1 MVRNRQAHARA
12 EGRAAV
18 APALRAWAAGLMLAL
33 LAGAPQ
39 AMANRVSG
47 AWGPN
52 GAWPLIPI
60 HMLLLPEGRVL
71 SYGSNPDGTQTGRFW
86 YDIWDPA
93 GGSVEA
99 GHQLLP
105 NTTQTDLFCSAQVVL
120 PGSEDV
126 LLLGGDNWVGNPP
139 ATNNRGNND
148 SLIMRN
154 QATPSLTPAADMNR
168 RRWYATVTTLPN
180 GEIYV
185 QGGKDGTDR
194 AEIRNAGGSFR
205 LLAFDSSALTYWY
218 PRNFV
223 APDGRVFGVSNQSMY
238 YVDTSGVGALTM
250 AGNMAGSSPSGV
262 TTTDV
267 MYDVGKI
274 LRTGGG
280 SQSSTGTRDGKAT
293 AVVIDINGATPVVT
307 STAAMP
313 YKLHHHT
320 GTVIAD
326 GRVVVTGGSRQ
337 PNQLVGVNNEALIWT
352 PSTGQW
358 TVGAKTPT
366 TNDHAR
372 LYHSNALLLP
382 DATILVG
389 GGGAPGP
396 VVNTNAQI
404 YYPPYLYNKSGTFA
418 VRPVITAAPDRLT
431 WGETFDL
438 QSNTPWKIKRV
449 TLIKTGSVT
458 HGFNMEARFMEL
470 PFTRSGSILKV
481 QAPANAN
488 IATPGRYL
496 LFVLDGQGVPSIAKV
511 VSL

>member
-1 MVRNRQAHARA
+1 MIKTTKQWVFGLIVAMLLGAQPAEADRQH
-12 EGRAAV
+12 GK
-18 APALRAWAAGLMLAL
+18 
-33 LAGAPQ
+33 
-39 AMANRVSG
+39 
-47 AWGPN
+47 WGPN

-86 YDIWDPA
+86 YDVWDPA
-93 GGSVEA
+93 GGNPAA
-99 GHQLLP
+99 GHLTLR
-105 NTTQTDLFCSAQVVL
+105 NTTQTDLFCSAQLVL
-120 PGSEDV
+120 PGSTDA
-126 LLLGGDNWVGNPP
+126 LLLGGDNWIANKS

-148 SLIMRN
+148 SLIFRN
-154 QATPSLTPAADMNR
+154 QATPSLQAGRDMNR
-168 RRWYATVTTLPN
+168 RRWYATATTLPN
-180 GEIYV
+180 GEIYI

-194 AEIRNAGGSFR
+194 AEIRNTSGVFR
-205 LLAFDSSALTYWY
+205 LLSFDSSALTYWY

-238 YVDTSGVGALTM
+238 YVNTNGAGTLTM
-250 AGNMAGSSPSGV
+250 AGTMSVASPSGV

-280 SQSSTGTRDGKAT
+280 SQSSTAFRDGKKS
-293 AVVIDINGATPVVT
+293 AVLIDINGATPKVT
-307 STAAMP
+307 ATNDMP
-313 YKLHHHT
+313 YPLHWHT
-320 GTVIAD
+320 GTVVPD

-337 PNQLVGVNNEALIWT
+337 PNQLVGINYQALIWD
-352 PSTGQW
+352 PRTGAW
-358 TVGAKTPT
+358 TVGAATAA
-366 TNDHAR
+366 NSSYAR

-404 YYPPYLYNKSGTFA
+404 YYPPYLYNSTGGLAT
-418 VRPVITAAPDRLT
+418 RPRITSAPTKLS
-431 WGETFDL
+431 WGQIFDL
-438 QSNTPWKIKRV
+438 GTNLPTAIARV

-458 HGFNMEARFMEL
+458 HSFNMEQRFLEL
-470 PFTRSGSILKV
+470 SFTRSGNLLKV
-481 QAPANAN
+481 KAPANAN

-496 LFVLDGQGVPSIAKV
+496 LFVLDAQGVPSVAKIV
-511 VSL
+511 AL